1 MKANKLTIEEQF
13 LTLDQAKELQALGID
28 FSGANMFV
36 FFDGR
41 IISKNEAEF
50 MTIACNSSNVALPI
64 ILPILSVAEMLE
76 MLPKCIE
83 VKDVLYELYLKKSS
97 FYVNNIAYELGYREY
112 LKESLSINEFTHI
125 LLRDSLFKMIKWLKQ
140 NKLI

>member
-1 MKANKLTIEEQF
+1 MNKLIIEDQF
-13 LTLDQAKELQALGID
+13 LTIDQAKELQALGID

-64 ILPILSVAEMLE
+64 ILPILSVAEMIE
-76 MLPKCIE
+76 MLPK
-83 VKDVLYELYLKKSS
+83 YLN
-97 FYVNNIAYELGYREY
+97 FGTTTTILAFRPYPLGGGWIITYSEGQN
-112 LKESLSINEFTHI
+112 SLIRQKI
-125 LLRDSLFKMIKWLKQ
+125 KVDGLLRDALFEMIKWIKQ